1 MKRICEKFDK
11 LPAKRR
17 MALVTAVVLTLAL
30 MISIP
35 AYSWFNNQKKAAEM
49 FKVKYPNS
57 LYINA
62 AHREDTMFFNLNTID
77 VNEKVSN
84 TPVTE
89 KYYVFSVSGSNT
101 QRFYLQMAH
110 TNNNYFTYE
119 VYEAS
124 QYRYKN
130 SASAPENTPASEIVP
145 SGTTDD
151 RIIEYQT
158 HTNSHTEMGDFV
170 ITDDPNNDDAS
181 VTLYYVRG
189 AQVTMDYKNPG
200 ENTPLADS
208 NLTNKYY
215 EENYKS
221 NSTTLDNVDERDV
234 ASYWLSHD
242 PVSAGDNI
250 NKENFC
256 KYFVLK
262 VTWPNRTNK
271 SIEKKETD
279 MLYLSVE
286 RA

>member
-1 MKRICEKFDK
+1 MKKICEKFDK
-11 LPAKRR
+11 LPLKRR
-17 MALVTAVVLTLAL
+17 MALVTAVVLTITL

-35 AYSWFNNQKKAAEM
+35 AYAWFNNQKKAAEM

-62 AHREDTMFFNLNTID
+62 AHREDTMYFNLNTID

-101 QRFYLQMAH
+101 QRFYMQMAH

-119 VYEAS
+119 IFEAS
-124 QYRYKN
+124 QYRYED
-130 SASAPENTPASEIVP
+130 STSAPEGTPSSEIIP
-145 SGTTDD
+145 SGTASE
-151 RIIEYQT
+151 RIVEYQT
-158 HTNSHTEMGDFV
+158 HTSSHNEVGDLV
-170 ITDDPNNDDAS
+170 ITGDPNNDEAS
-181 VTLYYVRG
+181 IPLYYVRG

-200 ENTPLADS
+200 ASDPLADS
-208 NLTNKYY
+208 TKTNKYY

-221 NSTTLDNVDERDV
+221 NSTTLENVDIHDV
-234 ASYWLSHD
+234 ASYWLSHE
-242 PVSAGDNI
+242 PISAGDNI

-256 KYFVLK
+256 KYFILK